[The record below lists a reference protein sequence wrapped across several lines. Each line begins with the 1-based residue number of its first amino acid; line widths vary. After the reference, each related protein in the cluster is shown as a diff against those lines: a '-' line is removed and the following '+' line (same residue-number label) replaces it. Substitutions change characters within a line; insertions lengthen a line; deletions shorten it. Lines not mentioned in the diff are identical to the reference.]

1 MIITRLTLHN
11 FGIYAGTNTFHF
23 HGDKPIVLIGGLNGR
38 GKTTFLE
45 AILLSLYGVNSF
57 AYKES
62 SYAAYGQY
70 LRSFVNEND
79 GTKETYIEIEFQ
91 MLEEGDEY
99 IVRRDWAAT
108 TKKKTTE
115 TISVYQNGEASEF
128 LAQNW
133 PMFIENI
140 LPSALSNFFFFDGEK
155 IAELAVDNTDTQMK
169 ESIRAMLGLSMLD
182 VLHNDLNRIIG
193 RNRKKLDQ
201 TTDAG
206 RISLL
211 RQERDEAQARVTE
224 IEKQIET
231 LEIEKKKKKAQL
243 EKARVNYTAKG
254 GDIVEKRQELFT
266 RRSLVIAQLEQNGN
280 DLLGAAATAL
290 PLTLVADLLMTIKD
304 EGYREHNIKIEMQAA
319 QKINELFD
327 QYRKVHGEDA
337 SEFLAFANER
347 LVGNETQP
355 IFNLSDASL
364 YQVTELCT
372 ASLEHCREHTR
383 SLQNH
388 RKDLQEK
395 ADEFDRYLSVDI
407 NENEIQA
414 LYKRIK
420 TLEQEIIDC
429 ETTLAS
435 LTKQKGVLSYELVR
449 KNAEFTRN
457 VTAALTVM
465 EAKDDADRT
474 AKYANLAEMVLKEYS
489 LRLQRNKVGK
499 LADVITECYKLLA
512 NKKTLIDRVSMDLDT
527 LDLYYINQDGGNVP
541 KAKLSAGEKQLM
553 VISILWA
560 LAKCSQK
567 KLPVIIDTPLSRL
580 DSAHRTALITTYF
593 PQASEQTIILS
604 TDTEID
610 ETYYRMMKPNIGD
623 EFCLEYDE
631 TTKST
636 SIREGYFA

>member
-11 FGIYAGTNTFHF
+11 FGIYAGTNTFNF

-99 IVRRDWAAT
+99 IVRRCWNAT

-115 TISVYQNGEASEF
+115 TIAVFQNGEPSEF
-128 LAQNW
+128 LTQNW

-155 IAELAVDNTDTQMK
+155 IAELAVDNTDSQLK
-169 ESIRAMLGLSMLD
+169 DSIRAMLGLSVLD
-182 VLHNDLNRIIG
+182 VLSNDLNRVIS
-193 RNRKKLDQ
+193 RTKKELDEN
-201 TTDAG
+201 TDAE
-206 RISLL
+206 RLNFL
-211 RQERDEAQARVTE
+211 RNEKDEALAKVAEVEQ
-224 IEKQIET
+224 QINDLNEET
-231 LEIEKKKKKAQL
+231 AKKRAKLENAKA
-243 EKARVNYTAKG
+243 KYTAKG
-254 GDIVEKRQELFT
+254 GDIVEKRQALFA
-266 RRSLVIAQLEQNGN
+266 RRTLLTAQLEQSRSE
-280 DLLGAAATAL
+280 LLGAAATSL
-290 PLTLVADLLMTIKD
+290 PLTLVADLLTLIKD
-304 EGYREHNIKIEMQAA
+304 EGKKEHDLKIERQAA
-319 QKINELFD
+319 QKINELFEL
-327 QYRKVHGEDA
+327 YRRAHGEA
-337 SEFLAFANER
+337 ATEFLVFANER
-347 LVGNETQP
+347 LGAADQEPV
-355 IFNLSDASL
+355 FDLSEAGL
-364 YQVTELCT
+364 YQVTELCAT
-372 ASLEHCREHTR
+372 GLKQCRQDTLALQETR
-383 SLQNH
+383 
-388 RKDLQEK
+388 RDLQEK
-395 ADEFDRYLSVDI
+395 ADEIDKYLSVDI
-407 NENEIQA
+407 NEKEIQNI
-414 LYKRIK
+414 YKRIK

-429 ETTLAS
+429 EARLE
-435 LTKQKGVLSYELVR
+435 LLEKQRGALSYEATR

-457 VTAALTVM
+457 VTEALTKM
-465 EAKDDADRT
+465 ETKDDADRI
-474 AKYANLAEMVLKEYS
+474 AKYANLAEVVLREYS
-489 LRLQRNKVGK
+489 LRLQRSKVGR
-499 LADVITECYKLLA
+499 LADVITECYKQLA
-512 NKKTLIDRVSMDLDT
+512 NKKTLIDHVVMDLDT
-527 LDLYYINQDGGNVP
+527 LDLYYINQDGASVP

-560 LAKCSQK
+560 LARCSQK

-580 DSAHRTALITTYF
+580 DSAHRKALITTYF

-610 ETYYRMMKPNIGD
+610 ETYYGMMKPNIGD
-623 EFCLEYDE
+623 EFCLEYNE

-636 SIREGYFA
+636 TIREGYFA